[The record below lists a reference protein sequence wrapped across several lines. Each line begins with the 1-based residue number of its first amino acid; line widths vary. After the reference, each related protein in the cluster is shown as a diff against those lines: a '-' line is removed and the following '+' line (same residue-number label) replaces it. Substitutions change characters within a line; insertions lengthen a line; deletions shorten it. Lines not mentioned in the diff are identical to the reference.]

1 MAGKGEKMDR
11 QTGRGDTTSWGMILH
26 PSWSSTHRGGC
37 ADSLTAGPPTSL
49 AQHSGDFGSCTLTSL
64 TSLPTLVAPFP
75 LDTRTRQDFLRI
87 CMQIAGC
94 QHRGGTLFRASPVQL
109 LCFPGAGQA
118 GRNPSGQPHHGA
130 WDTGTASKALHDF
143 RERPQVLPVPQP
155 QSAMSICSVEGY
167 CVGAGKNKIHFYKA
181 LG

>member
-1 MAGKGEKMDR
+1 MAGKGEMMDR
-11 QTGRGDTTSWGMILH
+11 QTGQGGTTSWGIILH
-26 PSWSSTHRGGC
+26 PSRSSTHRGGC

-49 AQHSGDFGSCTLTSL
+49 ARHSGDFGSCTLPSL

-75 LDTRTRQDFLRI
+75 LDTRTRQDFYASVCKSQAASTGR
-87 CMQIAGC
+87 
-94 QHRGGTLFRASPVQL
+94 GTLFRASPVQL

-130 WDTGTASKALHDF
+130 WDTETAHKALHDF

-155 QSAMSICSVEGY
+155 
-167 CVGAGKNKIHFYKA
+167 
-181 LG
+181 

>member
-1 MAGKGEKMDR
+1 MKRKGGTREVAGKGEKMDR

-94 QHRGGTLFRASPVQL
+94 QHRERHFVQSIPGTAALLPRGRAGWQKPLRPASPRGL
-109 LCFPGAGQA
+109 GH
-118 GRNPSGQPHHGA
+118 RN
-130 WDTGTASKALHDF
+130 
-143 RERPQVLPVPQP
+143 
-155 QSAMSICSVEGY
+155 
-167 CVGAGKNKIHFYKA
+167 GK
-181 LG
+181 